1 MNTISTKKNIG
12 DVVWFMNN
20 NKPIYGTIIEI
31 RHNVYLNDVNY
42 ETIIISEKYYV
53 EYGNQ
58 NHISLNFEEIFR
70 TKNELIESL

>member
-31 RHNVYLNDVNY
+31 RHNVFLNDVDNK
-42 ETIIISEKYYV
+42 TIIRTEKYYV
-53 EYGNQ
+53 EYGYQ
-58 NHISLNFEEIFR
+58 NHISLNFEEIFN
-70 TKNELIESL
+70 TKKELIESL

>member
-31 RHNVYLNDVNY
+31 RHNVFLNDVDNK
-42 ETIIISEKYYV
+42 TIIITEKYYV
-53 EYGNQ
+53 EYGYQ
-58 NHISLNFEEIFR
+58 NHISLNFEEIFN
-70 TKNELIESL
+70 TKKELIESL

>member
-31 RHNVYLNDVNY
+31 RHNVYIDDVDNK
-42 ETIIISEKYYV
+42 TIIITEKYYV
-53 EYGNQ
+53 EYGYQ
-58 NHISLNFEEIFR
+58 NHISLNFEEFFR
-70 TKNELIESL
+70 TKKELIESL

>member
-42 ETIIISEKYYV
+42 ETIIRTEKYYV

-70 TKNELIESL
+70 TKNELMERL

>member
-31 RHNVYLNDVNY
+31 RHNVYIDDVDNK
-42 ETIIISEKYYV
+42 TIIRTEKYYV

-58 NHISLNFEEIFR
+58 NYISLNFEEIFN
-70 TKNELIESL
+70 TKKELIESL

>member
-31 RHNVYLNDVNY
+31 RHNVYIDDVDNK
-42 ETIIISEKYYV
+42 TIIITEKYY
-53 EYGNQ
+53 E
-58 NHISLNFEEIFR
+58 NHISLNFEEFFR
-70 TKNELIESL
+70 TKKELIESL